1 MELMLSNVKHKTGR
15 GHNMRR
21 KYISIIISVLFLVSG
36 IYIAGRIHLSMQFSE
51 QVKSLYADAG
61 ISVSGAFTYRQL
73 EGLPLPV
80 QRYFRHVLKEGQQY
94 PETARIRHSGTFK
107 TGFDKEWTAITGEQY
122 YTLKKP
128 GFIWKGEAS
137 MFTARDMFLHDKG
150 SLKVTLFSLVNI
162 VDAKGPE
169 YDQGELLRWL
179 GECIWFPAALLPGEY
194 ISWSAAGSST
204 AMLNMKYR
212 GLSVYYKVSFNERD
226 EISRM
231 ETKRYMDGSRLE
243 TWIGV
248 PSDYREINGT
258 VIPVQIEGAWN
269 LDTGYFAYARFKLE
283 EIEYNRPEK
292 F

>member
-1 MELMLSNVKHKTGR
+1 MK
-15 GHNMRR
+15 R
-21 KYISIIISVLFLVSG
+21 KIASILLSIILLASG
-36 IYIAGRIHLSMQFSE
+36 IYIAGRIHLSMEFSE

-61 ISVSGAFTYRQL
+61 VSRQGTFTYRQL

-80 QRYFRHVLKEGQQY
+80 QRYFRHVLKEGQQL

-107 TGFDKEWTAITGEQY
+107 TGIGKDWIAITGEQY
-122 YTLKKP
+122 YTFKKP
-128 GFIWKGEAS
+128 GFIWKGETS
-137 MFTARDMFLHDKG
+137 MFTARDMFFNDKG
-150 SLKVTLFSLVNI
+150 SLKVTLFSLLNI

-179 GECIWFPAALLPGEY
+179 GECMWFPAALLPGEY
-194 ISWSAAGSST
+194 ISWSAVDSST
-204 AMLNMKYR
+204 SMLNMKYR
-212 GLSVYYKVSFNERD
+212 GLSIYYKVNFNEKD

-231 ETKRYMDGSRLE
+231 ETKRYMDGSRFE

-248 PSDYREINGT
+248 PSDYREFNGT
-258 VIPVQIEGAWN
+258 VIPFKIEGAWN

>member
-1 MELMLSNVKHKTGR
+1 
-15 GHNMRR
+15 
-21 KYISIIISVLFLVSG
+21 
-36 IYIAGRIHLSMQFSE
+36 
-51 QVKSLYADAG
+51 
-61 ISVSGAFTYRQL
+61 
-73 EGLPLPV
+73 
-80 QRYFRHVLKEGQQY
+80 
-94 PETARIRHSGTFK
+94 
-107 TGFDKEWTAITGEQY
+107 
-122 YTLKKP
+122 
-128 GFIWKGEAS
+128 
-137 MFTARDMFLHDKG
+137 
-150 SLKVTLFSLVNI
+150 VNI